1 MSQIEVASSIEK
13 EWTPTKKQQ
22 EFIALPFT
30 IFEGLYGGAAGS
42 GKSEILLVLPLIYGF
57 YEHPLFKGLIL
68 RRTFPELESEII
80 LRSKEWY
87 PSVGGVYNE
96 SKRQWTFPS
105 GALIKF
111 GHADKEQDVRKYDT
125 AQYNYIGWDES
136 TSFTGFQYEY
146 LSMSRARSRT
156 SDLPAIVRSA
166 TNPGNVGHNYFRTRF
181 VDPNKNGGVIL
192 KDSKTGKK
200 RIFIQ
205 ARITDNPHILKAN
218 PTYIQQLESLP
229 EAEKRAKLL
238 GDWYTYQGQVFNEWR
253 LEPLSDEPENARHVI
268 DPFEIPAWWPKIIGI
283 DWGFKAYTW
292 VGWAA
297 LSPKGR
303 VFAYQEY
310 AEKEKKTAEW
320 INDFINLTGE
330 HAQEI
335 KSIRICHSASQQRGE
350 MQTIQYQLQHA
361 LNTNGFKCGVALG
374 EKARVQ
380 GKLLVHEYLRWKPKA
395 DIQKFLE
402 PFDPEFADHIFRN
415 KGTQAYENYMSS
427 YKPQEPEENLPKL
440 QVFSTCQ
447 KLINTIPDCIYDQ
460 TNPEDVA
467 EFSGDDPYDGLR
479 ILLGGVRDY
488 LIKDAAAMEQMKDV
502 EAAIAGTLDTTSLYR
517 KLEFLESKSRKL
529 TTTRRRRF
537 SVSRMHRH

>member
-1 MSQIEVASSIEK
+1 MEVAVTSGIEK

-22 EFIALPFT
+22 ELIALPFS
-30 IFEGLYGGAAGS
+30 IFEALYGGSAGS
-42 GKSEILLVLPLIYGF
+42 GKSEILIVLPLIYGF
-57 YEHPLFKGLIL
+57 HEHPLFKGLIL

-105 GALIKF
+105 GAIIKF

-125 AQYNYIGWDES
+125 AQYNYIAWDES

-166 TNPGNVGHNYFRTRF
+166 TNPGNVGHTYFRTRF

-192 KDSKTGKK
+192 RDVKTGKK
-200 RIFIQ
+200 RVFIQ

-238 GDWYTYQGQVFNEWR
+238 GDWYTYLGQVFSEWR
-253 LEPLSDEPENARHVI
+253 LEPLTDEPDIARHVI
-268 DPFEIPAWWPKIIGI
+268 QPFDIPNWWPRVVGI

-292 VGWAA
+292 IGLAA

-303 VFAYQEY
+303 VFLYKEY
-310 AEKEKKTAEW
+310 AEREKRTAEW
-320 INDFINLTGE
+320 INDFINLAGE
-330 HAQEI
+330 DIPQI

-350 MQTIQYQLQHA
+350 MQTILSQLQKACNVNH
-361 LNTNGFKCGVALG
+361 FKCGVGLG
-374 EKARVQ
+374 EKARIE
-380 GKLLVHEYLRWKPKA
+380 GKLLIHEYLRWKPKP
-395 DIQKFLE
+395 DIQQFLE
-402 PFDPEFADHIFRN
+402 PYDAEFANMLFRN
-415 KGTQAYENYMSS
+415 KGTKAYENYVNS
-427 YKPQEPEENLPKL
+427 YKPQEPEVNLPKL
-440 QVFSTCQ
+440 QVFDTCQ
-447 KLINTIPDCIYDQ
+447 KLINTIPDCIYDEIK
-460 TNPEDVA
+460 TEDVK
-467 EFSGDDPYDGLR
+467 EFDGDDPYDGLR
-479 ILLGGVRDY
+479 ILLSGVKEY
-488 LIKDAAAMEQMKDV
+488 LIKDATGIEEMKKV
-502 EAAIAGTLDTTSLYR
+502 EAAIADTTDITSLYR
-517 KLEFLESKSRKL
+517 KLEFYESKNRKL
-529 TTTRRRRF
+529 STTRRRRF
-537 SVSRMHRH
+537 SMSRMRRH

>member
-1 MSQIEVASSIEK
+1 MIEVASAIEK

-22 EFIALPFT
+22 EFISLPFS
-30 IFEGLYGGAAGS
+30 IFEALYGGSAGS
-42 GKSEILLVLPLIYGF
+42 GKSEILIVLPLIYGF

-105 GALIKF
+105 GAIIKF

-125 AQYNYIGWDES
+125 AQYNYIAWDES

-156 SDLPAIVRSA
+156 SDLPAIVRAA

-181 VDPNKNGGVIL
+181 VDPHKNGGQIL
-192 KDSKTGKK
+192 RDSKTGQK

-238 GDWYTYQGQVFNEWR
+238 GDWYTYQGQVFSEWR

-268 DPFEIPAWWPKIIGI
+268 EPFDIPSWWPKIVGL
-283 DWGFKAYTW
+283 DWGFQAYTW
-292 VGWAA
+292 IGWAA

-303 VFAYQEY
+303 VFLYREY
-310 AEKEKKTAEW
+310 AEKQKKTAEW
-320 INDFINLTGE
+320 INDFINLTG
-330 HAQEI
+330 QEI
-335 KSIRICHSASQQRGE
+335 QDIKAVRICHSANQQRGE
-350 MQTIQYQLQHA
+350 MQTIQAQLQGA
-361 LNTNGFKCGVALG
+361 MNANGFTCGAGLG
-374 EKARVQ
+374 DRARVQ
-380 GKLLVHEYLRWKPKA
+380 GKLLLHEYLRWRPKA
-395 DIQKFLE
+395 DIKKYLE
-402 PFDPEFADHIFRN
+402 PYDAQFADSLFRN
-415 KGTQAYENYMSS
+415 KGSKAYEEYVGA
-427 YKPQEPEENLPKL
+427 YKPQEPELEIPKL
-440 QVFSTCQ
+440 QVFKGCD
-447 KLINTIPDCIYDQ
+447 KLINAIPDCIYDV

-467 EFSGDDPYDGLR
+467 EFNGDDPYDGIK
-479 ILLGGVRDY
+479 ILLGGIRDY
-488 LIKDAAAMEQMKDV
+488 LVTGAAEIERIKSVQDA
-502 EAAIAGTLDTTSLYR
+502 INGTLDVTSLYR
-517 KLEFLESKSRKL
+517 KLEFLEHKNRKPIS
-529 TTTRRRRF
+529 TRRRGFRM
-537 SVSRMHRH
+537 SRMHR